1 MNRAPRSI
9 VTLGV
14 FVRAVVIAVVVAA
27 CQGAPRESTVV
38 QLKPLTGSG
47 VTGSVTLVDAGE
59 GRTQVQVRVEPAGN
73 LDMPAHIHPGS
84 CDNLI
89 PQPKHP
95 LENVVNGISTTIVR
109 ASLAELTSGG
119 LAVNLHKSNQDLKTY
134 TACAEL

>member
-1 MNRAPRSI
+1 MNRTVRTI
-9 VTLGV
+9 VLLGLV
-14 FVRAVVIAVVVAA
+14 AVTAGCQAA
-27 CQGAPRESTVV
+27 SRPSMVV
-38 QLKPLTGSG
+38 QLGTLNGSG
-47 VTGSVTLVDAGE
+47 VTGTVTLVDAGD

-89 PQPKHP
+89 PQPKYP
-95 LENVVNGISTTIVR
+95 LENVVNGTSTTVVR
-109 ASLAELTSGG
+109 AALVDLTQGG